1 MKRLVTRKPDG
12 SIVPIVDGEY
22 TKLSKIYAFVADVQ
36 DILGD
41 EYDLDQLRELL
52 TLTTDKSRGKGEG
65 QK

>member
-22 TKLSKIYAFVADVQ
+22 TKLREIYSFVADVQ

-41 EYDLDQLRELL
+41 EYDLDRLRELV
-52 TLTTDKSRGKGEG
+52 TLHTDKSRGKGAG